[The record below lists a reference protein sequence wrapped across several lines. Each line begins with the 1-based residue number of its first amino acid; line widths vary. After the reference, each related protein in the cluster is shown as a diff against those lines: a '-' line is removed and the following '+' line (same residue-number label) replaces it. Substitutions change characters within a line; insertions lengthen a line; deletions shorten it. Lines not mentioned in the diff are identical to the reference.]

1 MSEIHDAEH
10 CMRAPTIPKTI
21 AEYIDAAP
29 KAARKKLL
37 EMRACLR
44 EIAPGAEESLKWG
57 VPAFSYKRILFTFAA
72 RKDHIGFYPTPSA
85 VETFSGALVGFKT
98 GTSSIQFPLEKPL
111 PLPVIRKIAA
121 FRVREVN
128 EKDAKWM

>member
-1 MSEIHDAEH
+1 MQ
-10 CMRAPTIPKTI
+10 APTKPKTI

-44 EIAPGAEESLKWG
+44 EIAPEAEESLKWG
-57 VPAFSYKRILFTFAA
+57 VPAFSSKRILFTFAA

-85 VETFSGALVGFKT
+85 VETFSERSRVSKR
-98 GTSSIQFPLEKPL
+98 E
-111 PLPVIRKIAA
+111 
-121 FRVREVN
+121 RVRSSFHSTNRYPCPSFARSLPFVF
-128 EKDAKWM
+128 AK

>member
-1 MSEIHDAEH
+1 MP
-10 CMRAPTIPKTI
+10 APIKAKTI

-29 KAARKKLL
+29 KLAQEKLI

-85 VETFSGALVGFKT
+85 VETFSRELAAFKT

-111 PLPVIRKIAA
+111 PLPLIRKIAA
-121 FRVREVN
+121 FRVRELN

>member
-1 MSEIHDAEH
+1 MP
-10 CMRAPTIPKTI
+10 APRKAKTV

-29 KAARKKLL
+29 KAAQKKLI
-37 EMRACLR
+37 EMRACLG

-85 VETFSGALVGFKT
+85 VEAFSGELAAFKT
-98 GTSSIQFPLEKPL
+98 GNSSIQFPLEKPL
-111 PLPVIRKIAA
+111 PLPLIRKIAG
-121 FRVREVN
+121 FRVREAN

>member
-1 MSEIHDAEH
+1 MSASTKP
-10 CMRAPTIPKTI
+10 RTI

-29 KAARKKLL
+29 KAAQQKLI

-44 EIAPGAEESLKWG
+44 EIAPGAVESLKWG

-85 VETFSGALVGFKT
+85 VETFSGELVGFKT
-98 GTSSIQFPLEKPL
+98 GKSSIQFLLEKPL
-111 PLPVIRKIAA
+111 PL
-121 FRVREVN
+121 
-128 EKDAKWM
+128 

>member
-1 MSEIHDAEH
+1 MP
-10 CMRAPTIPKTI
+10 APIKAKTI

-29 KAARKKLL
+29 KLAQEKLI

-44 EIAPGAEESLKWG
+44 EIAPGAEESLKLG

-85 VETFSGALVGFKT
+85 VETFSRELAAFKT

-111 PLPVIRKIAA
+111 PLPLIRKIAA
-121 FRVREVN
+121 FRVRELN